1 MAEYRDLGQYVMKLF
16 DELIAD
22 SKNQLIESQKSFL
35 QEMPRRVSSRSSVTI
50 AQTERFVQDMAER
63 LIRIN
68 QDLLNQ
74 YAISI
79 AKKARSAS
87 KKSSQTLESDF
98 EEFKQQLAK
107 KEQEV
112 EGLQAHSK
120 SLEQRNKILEKEK
133 EEMLNQ
139 ASKMNSTI
147 IELESQ
153 LESANEEFTRQI
165 NDLKAEWE
173 AKFQKNQEEWDSYVK
188 LKLAEREI
196 TTTTDSAETE

>member
-22 SKNQLIESQKSFL
+22 SKDQLNDALKSFC
-35 QEMPRRVSSRSSVTI
+35 EEIPRKVSSRTSVTV
-50 AQTERFVQDMAER
+50 AQTERFVKEMADR

-68 QDLLNQ
+68 LDLLNQ

-98 EEFKQQLAK
+98 EEYKQQLSK
-107 KEQEV
+107 KEQEI
-112 EGLQAHSK
+112 EGLQAQSK

-133 EEMLNQ
+133 EEMLHQ
-139 ASKMNSTI
+139 ASKMNSAI
-147 IELESQ
+147 IELEGR
-153 LESANEEFTRQI
+153 LKNANEEFTRQI
-165 NDLKAEWE
+165 NQLNADWE
-173 AKFQKNQEEWDSYVK
+173 TKFQKSQEEWDSFLK

-196 TTTTDSAETE
+196 TTATSTTETE

>member
-1 MAEYRDLGQYVMKLF
+1 MAEYRDLGQYIMKLF

-22 SKNQLIESQKSFL
+22 SKNQLNESQKSFL

-50 AQTERFVQDMAER
+50 AQAERFVRDIAER

-74 YAISI
+74 YSISI

-87 KKSSQTLESDF
+87 KKSSQTLESNF

-107 KEQEV
+107 KEQEI

-120 SLEQRNKILEKEK
+120 SLEQRNKILENEK
-133 EEMLNQ
+133 EETLLQ

-147 IELESQ
+147 IELENR
-153 LESANEEFTRQI
+153 LESANEELTRQI
-165 NDLKAEWE
+165 NQLNADWE
-173 AKFQKNQEEWDSYVK
+173 AKLQKNQEEWDSYLK

-196 TTTTDSAETE
+196 VAPADYSETE

>member
-1 MAEYRDLGQYVMKLF
+1 MAEYRDLGQYIMKLF
-16 DELIAD
+16 DELITD
-22 SKNQLIESQKSFL
+22 SKNQLNESQKSFL

-50 AQTERFVQDMAER
+50 TQAERFVRDMAER

-74 YAISI
+74 YSISI

-87 KKSSQTLESDF
+87 KKSSQTLESNF
-98 EEFKQQLAK
+98 EDFKQQLAK
-107 KEQEV
+107 KEQEI

-120 SLEQRNKILEKEK
+120 SLEQRNKILENEK
-133 EEMLNQ
+133 EETLLQ

-147 IELESQ
+147 IELENR
-153 LESANEEFTRQI
+153 LESANEELTRQI
-165 NDLKAEWE
+165 NQLNADWE
-173 AKFQKNQEEWDSYVK
+173 AKLQKNQEEWDSYLK

-196 TTTTDSAETE
+196 IAPADYTETE